1 MSITTTIEELTAQGA
16 FFEVCETATARG
28 TLPGFKHAPQTLT
41 EIIQNARGHGDL
53 NFIVSGDTRL
63 SFAEFFARADT
74 LRAFLESEGMKSG
87 DRFAIAMR
95 NNAEW
100 LIGFTAAFLAG
111 ATVVPI
117 NSWGQAPE
125 LAFAVNDC
133 EASWLLCDDQR
144 AHMLDDLLPTKRRLV
159 VYERSEPGS
168 RRGVCF
174 EDAISS
180 DAPSE
185 VTLPSADEVCLI
197 LYTSGSTG
205 APKGVIHCQQALS
218 QAVFNMMFTGMLTM
232 TVEGGLRELRGGA
245 AQEKALLNVPLFH
258 ATGLLGSFVL
268 PLVTAQG
275 IVMIAKW
282 DAQEALRLI
291 ESERVT
297 LFSSVPALVKD
308 LLTQPN
314 LHEFDI
320 SSLQRVSSGGAA
332 MPSDLPGII
341 ETKIDQAYASGGYG
355 LTETLAVGSQA
366 AGAVFDA
373 KPAAAGVQSPIMQV
387 RCAAPDG
394 TVLPTGEAGEIEMRG
409 MACTLGYWNKP
420 DANAAIFTEDG
431 WMKTGDIGYVDD
443 DGYLHITGR
452 IKDIVIRGGE
462 NIFPGDTEQAC
473 YQIDGVKECVVFGIP
488 DEVMGEELAM
498 IVRVDGSVVTKDRIR
513 SGLKSRIAAY
523 KIPKY
528 IRLTEEPLM
537 RGATEKFDKRAIRRA
552 FIDQMP

>member
-1 MSITTTIEELTAQGA
+1 
-16 FFEVCETATARG
+16 
-28 TLPGFKHAPQTLT
+28 
-41 EIIQNARGHGDL
+41 
-53 NFIVSGDTRL
+53 
-63 SFAEFFARADT
+63 
-74 LRAFLESEGMKSG
+74 
-87 DRFAIAMR
+87 
-95 NNAEW
+95 
-100 LIGFTAAFLAG
+100 
-111 ATVVPI
+111 
-117 NSWGQAPE
+117 
-125 LAFAVNDC
+125 
-133 EASWLLCDDQR
+133 
-144 AHMLDDLLPTKRRLV
+144 
-159 VYERSEPGS
+159 
-168 RRGVCF
+168 
-174 EDAISS
+174 
-180 DAPSE
+180 
-185 VTLPSADEVCLI
+185 
-197 LYTSGSTG
+197 
-205 APKGVIHCQQALS
+205 
-218 QAVFNMMFTGMLTM
+218 
-232 TVEGGLRELRGGA
+232 
-245 AQEKALLNVPLFH
+245 
-258 ATGLLGSFVL
+258 
-268 PLVTAQG
+268 
-275 IVMIAKW
+275 
-282 DAQEALRLI
+282 
-291 ESERVT
+291 
-297 LFSSVPALVKD
+297 
-308 LLTQPN
+308 
-314 LHEFDI
+314 
-320 SSLQRVSSGGAA
+320 

-394 TVLPTGEAGEIEMRG
+394 KVLPTGEAGEIEMRG